1 MAAVLAGI
9 QLALLVLWSIDT
21 AGQTKASLP
30 LAVLDLIVATQ
41 FLALTWMEDTRSVR
55 PSSLLNT
62 YLLFTLLLDLAQAR
76 TLWLRKFSTAISGL
90 FTARIA
96 TKASLL
102 VLEAQ
107 SKRNYLKAIYQ
118 ALPPESIGGIL
129 NRSLLWWVNG
139 LFRHGFRS
147 LLTIEDLYVLDR
159 RLSSIHLRAKVQKA
173 WDARRKP
180 ERRFEFP
187 LVICKALW
195 RQLLYAAVPR
205 VFLIGFT
212 FAQPFL
218 ISRLLNFLAGPD
230 DQKTANVGYGL
241 IGATALI
248 YLGLA
253 VSSLHYNQN
262 IYRFIT
268 MFRGATVSCIYDH
281 LLVLPDAT
289 YDKSGAL
296 TLMDTDVERIAQ
308 VLTELNECWARSI
321 EVIVGVTLLALQLG
335 WVCVLPIIVV
345 IGKSVVLLYGKLQLN

>member
-1 MAAVLAGI
+1 MVATIFAAI
-9 QLALLVLWSIDT
+9 QLALLVLWTVDKSERT
-21 AGQTKASLP
+21 RASLP
-30 LAVLDLIVATQ
+30 LAVLDLVGAAQ

-55 PSSLLNT
+55 PSSLLNV

-76 TLWLRKFSTAISGL
+76 TLWLHKTSTAVSGL

-96 TKASLL
+96 TKTSLL
-102 VLEAQ
+102 ILEAR
-107 SKRNYLKAIYQ
+107 SKQAYFREVYK
-118 ALPPESIGGIL
+118 ALPPESIGGII
-129 NRSLLWWVNG
+129 NRSVLWWVNG
-139 LFRHGFRS
+139 LFRRGFRS
-147 LLTIEDLYVLDR
+147 LLTIEDLYVLDT
-159 RLSSIHLRAKVQKA
+159 RLSSDYLRAKVQAA
-173 WDARRKP
+173 WGARRKP

-187 LVICKALW
+187 IVICKALW
-195 RQLLYAAVPR
+195 KQLLYAALPR

-230 DQKTANVGYGL
+230 DQKTASIGYGL

-253 VSSLHYNQN
+253 ISSLHYNQN

-281 LLVLPDAT
+281 LLLLPDDT
-289 YDKSGAL
+289 IDKSGAV

-308 VLTELNECWARSI
+308 CLTELNEIWARTI
-321 EVIVGVTLLALQLG
+321 EVIVGITLLAIQLG

-345 IGKSVVLLYGKLQLN
+345 IGKNTLPQDIQDTH